1 MPEKKHDENETPSVD
16 ALGELVDLLADLGR
30 SAPSQVGKKSATFN
44 SKQFSAQ
51 SIPEEKKKNRK
62 SDSNF
67 QPTTARDSKKSNQP
81 PATHSDH
88 LPQPSNHPQSSNGRE
103 DDSVKKEDA
112 LTFLGELEDWSRSAQ
127 QFRSA
132 KKPTHQTKSESL
144 AQKDSEKLHRAI
156 AHLDQKLNALQDQIQ
171 TPTDLIDPLLPLIR
185 ELLEIKAGESRE
197 GILQAVVPVID
208 EVIAERS
215 RQDRAAI
222 AHAIAAAIPLA
233 IHQQMAV
240 APKEIARAIAPE
252 IALALK
258 EQSRLQQN
266 AISEALGPE
275 MGRAIKTQIKL
286 ERDAMVDALY
296 PVIGDTISKYM
307 AEVIQSINEKVET
320 ALSPAG
326 ITRKIRARLQ
336 GVSEAELILRESMPF
351 TVQAVFLI
359 HKFSGLVIADA
370 QPASSHRRL
379 ESDLLAGMLTAIRQ
393 FVNDCVAEGDTMT
406 ELNEIEYG
414 NSRII
419 LEVAGYCY
427 LAVVVKGS
435 PTQAY
440 QTEIRQILAKLVQE
454 QGDVIKAYEGDPETI
469 PETVPSELEKL
480 FSFETESNPEKPTKK
495 FPTTLVLLILGLA
508 SLIFVP
514 LGIVGYRDR
523 VASQI
528 ESEVAIALDAAP
540 DLSVYRLI
548 PHLKDKTLT
557 LTGRVPQD
565 SLREKAARVA
575 QSQIPDDLAVDNQI
589 VAVNVPP
596 PPETVAAEVQ
606 RIVAV
611 FNQQEATLINATYEA
626 GRVSVKGAI
635 SELSLAEELSRR
647 LLAIPGVE
655 AVQNTWQLEPP
666 ALRQQ
671 IYFASSSAQINPAD
685 VASTIQ
691 PIAQF
696 LKRYP
701 HVHLRMIGYSDTVGN
716 VPVKRDIALKR
727 AKAVEKALVNQGIA
741 PERLVTSASIE
752 FPPGVTAQD
761 PSQDSRVTRFDA
773 FVPATKAS
781 QPN

>member
-1 MPEKKHDENETPSVD
+1 MPEKKHDEDEIGSVNS
-16 ALGELVDLLADLGR
+16 LGELLDCLSDLGHFKLKPT
-30 SAPSQVGKKSATFN
+30 SENAENQTP
-44 SKQFSAQ
+44 AQ
-51 SIPEEKKKNRK
+51 SMQNPFSSLPVKEEKKGELDSTHSRK
-62 SDSNF
+62 RNQSSATKPENF
-67 QPTTARDSKKSNQP
+67 QQQEPGNS
-81 PATHSDH
+81 
-88 LPQPSNHPQSSNGRE
+88 E
-103 DDSVKKEDA
+103 DDFSFEEDP
-112 LTFLGELEDWSRSAQ
+112 LTLLAELEAWSHSAQ
-127 QFRSA
+127 QLRSVNQ
-132 KKPTHQTKSESL
+132 PTAQTKSESL
-144 AQKDSEKLHRAI
+144 NQKESEGLHRAI
-156 AHLDQKLNALQDQIQ
+156 AHLDQKLNALQDQIE

-185 ELLEIKAGESRE
+185 ELLELKTGNSRE
-197 GILQAVVPVID
+197 EILQAVVPVID

-215 RQDRAAI
+215 RQDRAAV

-233 IHQQMAV
+233 INQQIQT

-258 EQSRLQQN
+258 EQTRLRES

-275 MGRAIKTQIKL
+275 MGRAIKAQIEL

-296 PVIGDTISKYM
+296 PVIGDTIAKYM
-307 AEVIQSINEKVET
+307 AEVIQAINEKVET

-370 QPASSHRRL
+370 QPVSSDRRL

-393 FVNDCVAEGDTMT
+393 FVNDCVTDSETTT

-427 LAVVVKGS
+427 LAVIVKGN
-435 PTQAY
+435 PDQAY
-440 QTEIRQILAKLVQE
+440 QTKIRQILAKLVQE

-469 PETVPSELEKL
+469 PEPVQSELEKL
-480 FSFETESNPEKPTKK
+480 LSFETQSNPEKPAKK
-495 FPTTLVLLILGLA
+495 FPTTLVLLIVGLA

-514 LGIVGYRDR
+514 LGIVWYRDR

-528 ESEVAIALDAAP
+528 VRDVAIALDAAP

-548 PHLKDKTLT
+548 PHLQDETLT
-557 LTGRVPQD
+557 LTGRVPQE
-565 SLREKAARVA
+565 SLREKAGRVA

-589 VAVNVPP
+589 IAVNVPP
-596 PPETVAAEVQ
+596 PPEAVAAEVQ

-611 FNQQEATLINATYEA
+611 FNQQEATLINAAYEA
-626 GRVSVKGAI
+626 GSVNVKGVI
-635 SELSLAEELSRR
+635 PELSLAEEISRS

-671 IYFASSSAQINPAD
+671 IYFARSSAQINPAD
-685 VASTIQ
+685 LASKIQ

-701 HVHLRMIGYSDTVGN
+701 
-716 VPVKRDIALKR
+716 
-727 AKAVEKALVNQGIA
+727 
-741 PERLVTSASIE
+741 
-752 FPPGVTAQD
+752 QD
-761 PSQDSRVTRFDA
+761 RKSV
-773 FVPATKAS
+773 V
-781 QPN
+781 

>member
-1 MPEKKHDENETPSVD
+1 MPEKKHDEDETGSVNS
-16 ALGELVDLLADLGR
+16 LGELLDCLSDLGH
-30 SAPSQVGKKSATFN
+30 SELKPTSENAENQTP
-44 SKQFSAQ
+44 AQ
-51 SIPEEKKKNRK
+51 SMKNPFSSLPVKEEKKGELDSTHFRK
-62 SDSNF
+62 RNQSSATKPENF
-67 QPTTARDSKKSNQP
+67 QQQEPGNS
-81 PATHSDH
+81 
-88 LPQPSNHPQSSNGRE
+88 E
-103 DDSVKKEDA
+103 DDFFFVEDP
-112 LTFLGELEDWSRSAQ
+112 LTLFAELEAWSHSAQ
-127 QFRSA
+127 QLRSA
-132 KKPTHQTKSESL
+132 NQPTAQTKSESL
-144 AQKDSEKLHRAI
+144 NQKESEGLHRAI
-156 AHLDQKLNALQDQIQ
+156 AHLDQKLNALQDQIE

-185 ELLEIKAGESRE
+185 ELLELKTGNSRE
-197 GILQAVVPVID
+197 EILQAVVPVID

-215 RQDRAAI
+215 RQDRAAV

-233 IHQQMAV
+233 INQQIQT

-258 EQSRLQQN
+258 EQTLLRES

-275 MGRAIKTQIKL
+275 MGRAIKAQIEL

-296 PVIGDTISKYM
+296 PVIGDTIAKYM

-359 HKFSGLVIADA
+359 HKFSGLVIAEV

-393 FVNDCVAEGDTMT
+393 FVNDCVTDSDTMT

-427 LAVVVKGS
+427 LAVVVKGN
-435 PTQAY
+435 PAQTY
-440 QTEIRQILAKLVQE
+440 KTEIRQILAKLLQE
-454 QGDVIKAYEGDPETI
+454 QGDAIKAYEGDPETI
-469 PETVPSELEKL
+469 PEPVQSKLEKL
-480 FSFETESNPEKPTKK
+480 LSFETESNPEKPAKK
-495 FPTTLVLLILGLA
+495 FPTTLLLLVFGLA

-514 LGIVGYRDR
+514 LGIFWYRDR

-528 ESEVAIALDAAP
+528 ESDVAIALDAAP

-548 PHLKDKTLT
+548 PHLKDETLT
-557 LTGRVPQD
+557 LTGRVPQE

-575 QSQIPDDLAVDNQI
+575 QNQIPDDLEVDNQI

-596 PPETVAAEVQ
+596 PPEAVAAELQ

-611 FNQQEATLINATYEA
+611 FNQQEATLINAAYEA
-626 GRVSVKGAI
+626 GSVNVKGVI
-635 SELSLAEELSRR
+635 PELSLAEEISRS

-671 IYFASSSAQINPAD
+671 IYFARSSAQINPAD
-685 VASTIQ
+685 LASKIK

-701 HVHLRMIGYSDTVGN
+701 HVHLRMMGYSDAVGDLQ
-716 VPVKRDIALKR
+716 VKRDIALKR
-727 AKAVEKALVNQGIA
+727 AKAVEKALVNQGIV
-741 PERLVTSASIE
+741 PERLVSSASIE
-752 FPPGVTAQD
+752 FPPGVTSQA
-761 PSQDSRVTRFDA
+761 PSRESRVTRFEA
-773 FVPATKAS
+773 FVPATNAS
-781 QPN
+781 QTN

>member
-1 MPEKKHDENETPSVD
+1 MPEKKHDEDETGSVNS
-16 ALGELVDLLADLGR
+16 LGELLDCLSDLGHLKLKPT
-30 SAPSQVGKKSATFN
+30 SENAE
-44 SKQFSAQ
+44 KQTPAQ
-51 SIPEEKKKNRK
+51 SMQNPFSSLPVKEEKKGELDSTHSRK
-62 SDSNF
+62 RNQSSATKPENF
-67 QPTTARDSKKSNQP
+67 QQQEPGNS
-81 PATHSDH
+81 
-88 LPQPSNHPQSSNGRE
+88 E
-103 DDSVKKEDA
+103 DDFSFEEDP
-112 LTFLGELEDWSRSAQ
+112 LTLLAELETWSHSAQ
-127 QFRSA
+127 QLRSA
-132 KKPTHQTKSESL
+132 NQPTAQTKSESL
-144 AQKDSEKLHRAI
+144 NQKESEALHRAI
-156 AHLDQKLNALQDQIQ
+156 AHLDQKLNALQDQIE

-185 ELLEIKAGESRE
+185 ELLELKTGNSRE
-197 GILQAVVPVID
+197 EILQAVVPVID

-215 RQDRAAI
+215 RQDRAAV
-222 AHAIAAAIPLA
+222 AHAISAAIPLA
-233 IHQQMAV
+233 INQQIQT

-258 EQSRLQQN
+258 EQSRLRES

-275 MGRAIKTQIKL
+275 MGRAIKTQIEL

-296 PVIGDTISKYM
+296 PVIGDTIAKYM
-307 AEVIQSINEKVET
+307 AEVIQAINEKVET

-326 ITRKIRARLQ
+326 ITRKIRARIQ

-359 HKFSGLVIADA
+359 QKFSGLVIADA
-370 QPASSHRRL
+370 QPVSSNRRL

-393 FVNDCVAEGDTMT
+393 FVNDCVTDSETTT

-427 LAVVVKGS
+427 LAVIVKGN
-435 PTQAY
+435 PDQAY
-440 QTEIRQILAKLVQE
+440 QTKIRQILAKLVQE

-469 PETVPSELEKL
+469 PEPVPSELEKL
-480 FSFETESNPEKPTKK
+480 LSFETQSHPEKPAKK
-495 FPTTLVLLILGLA
+495 FPTTLVLLVIGLA

-514 LGIVGYRDR
+514 LGIVWYRDR

-548 PHLKDKTLT
+548 PHLKDETLT
-557 LTGRVPQD
+557 LTGRVPQE
-565 SLREKAARVA
+565 SLREKAVRVA

-611 FNQQEATLINATYEA
+611 FNQQEATLINAAYEA
-626 GRVSVKGAI
+626 GSVSVKGVI
-635 SELSLAEELSRR
+635 PELSLAEEISRS

-671 IYFASSSAQINPAD
+671 IYFARSSAQINPAD
-685 VASTIQ
+685 LASTIK

-716 VPVKRDIALKR
+716 VQVKRDIALKR
-727 AKAVEKALVNQGIA
+727 AKAVEQALVNQGIV
-741 PERLVTSASIE
+741 PERLVSAASIE
-752 FPPGVTAQD
+752 FPPGVT
-761 PSQDSRVTRFDA
+761 SQSASRESRVTRFEA
-773 FVPATKAS
+773 FVPATNAS
-781 QPN
+781 QTN